1 MQGRSLLPLLK
12 SEPPNEWRNS
22 IYYHY
27 YESMLNHGVPEHYG
41 VATDRYKLIRYPE
54 TDEWEL
60 FDLETDPRELRSRY
74 GDRAYADV
82 QQNLLTELE
91 RLRANLKVSP
101 EGQPGK

>member
-1 MQGRSLLPLLK
+1 MAPISFACVLHVT
-12 SEPPNEWRNS
+12 
-22 IYYHY
+22 I
-27 YESMLNHGVPEHYG
+27 
-41 VATDRYKLIRYPE
+41 TDRYKQIRYPE

-60 FDLETDPRELRSRY
+60 FDLETDPRELSSRY
-74 GDRAYADV
+74 GDLAYADV